1 MARPGTELRTI
12 AQLYAASIP
21 DVLSIMSSNSPRLAP
36 FVNSTY
42 SKSLADYYVIE
53 MQPPCPPP
61 AYTDIHNAV
70 NQLTCSDRKLVSDMF
85 NLRYYNTTKVMSF
98 ESKNCG
104 GNNGGNNGGN
114 GNCVKPNIWADKCT
128 STGTFCGSDLFGCHS
143 IDDGLYSCTVIGEK
157 PKLLEI
163 CPLGGCVALSPE
175 VCGSEFPSTCNYD
188 EGSLYFCKSSNTIP
202 ILLNKCVTGSCPKGA
217 TECPLPPVDDTC
229 LCKVHGPICGATFAS
244 SCRLEPGSLYFCN
257 NKGEE
262 PKILT
267 KCESNLCKSGKTE
280 CEPKQPTPGNEC
292 KCPKSDITL
301 RGSFFPSKCELEAAS
316 LYTCVNKGD
325 APTFLEKRPSNGCPN
340 GADKCDPVPTPGEYK
355 CKSVGKI
362 CGSSFPVS
370 CGHDVNSVYDCPGE
384 NVLPV
389 FVEKCGSDV
398 CPSGGTHCEPTP
410 IPYSDCE
417 CQAIGKICGSAF
429 PLASGL
435 ESATLY
441 SCERRGELPKAA
453 EKCASNSCSSGASA
467 CDPFLPPKPDDC
479 KCKDVGKTCGASFP
493 ASCGYPSSSL
503 FTCADKGLAPA
514 SYERCEYNRCPAGKS
529 DFPVIC
535 GFDSGSLYT
544 CSDMGLNPSSSEEC
558 PSNSCKA
565 GNSACDPLPPG
576 PDDCKCKELGKICGA
591 TFLAKCG
598 FDAGFLYTCADKGLF
613 PSSSEKCASNSC
625 PRGAS
630 ACEVIP
636 EPDLCLCQNR
646 GPICGSTFPA
656 SCNLDTTALYLCGNK
671 DEQPKLAEKCPSG
684 ECKSG
689 NTACEAVPEPNPC
702 LYRDIG
708 DVCGSTYVS
717 TCGFDAGSL
726 YNCAKEGDTPKLVK
740 KCESNSCR
748 AGGAKCDDPPIPEK
762 SVASPSLQLVDL
774 RLASYISVAAEA
786 PFLKSWRSVNR
797 TAVHLN
803 TTSVA
808 PTRPRARS
816 MQICGS
822 SFPASCTFDA
832 GSLYECSGANATPS
846 LLKKCLSNNCVKD
859 KTKCEPEHNINPCE
873 CYGKGNVCGATFPA
887 QCNLESGTLYFC
899 GGKGEFPKLLSKCES
914 NICQAGNYECD
925 HVPPIVDCICSKT
938 ETICSDTFP
947 PCSLI
952 PQSLYDCVERREP
965 ELLYTCYSGICTAG
979 NQACD
984 VNECQCTAE
993 QDLLCGSSL
1002 PGTCGYN
1009 PNSLYFCADVGAV
1022 PTEYAKCDAA
1032 GCDAATSA
1040 CKTDPCACA
1049 SSDPACGSSLETK
1062 CGLDPSTLYNC
1073 AQVGAKPEK
1082 AEVCTAG
1089 CTKGA
1094 KACNVDSCI
1103 CTKAEL
1109 KCGASFDGSCGLN
1122 KDTLYECTAKGA
1134 KLVKKETCIV
1144 GGCLAGTAACIPDP
1158 CKRGSAPS
1166 TCGSDFDVSCG
1177 FNKDTI
1183 YECSD
1188 PGAIPK
1194 PETKCGA
1201 SLCKPGDVSTDP
1213 ATCKPDCT
1221 CKAAKDTC
1229 GVDFPVDCGLK
1240 KDTLYTC
1247 ASIGAPPKPKEVC
1260 SKDGCKTGTG
1270 ACYVD
1275 PCACKPV
1282 GEVCGKNLCITL
1294 KPDTIYICSAIGG
1307 PAVAKPGGDCDA
1319 GMCNGG
1325 KCGPNTCICPDD
1337 GPFCG
1342 NELNCPGLN
1351 PDLYYSCKKDKNPF
1365 PFDRCKNGK
1374 PTTGKCLCNDGN
1386 NISLQN
1392 QKTNGAS
1399 FFELYSLL
1407 RIANMCSTYFPFECG
1422 YDQNQVMDCPDG
1434 AGDKPVTAVQCGVG
1448 KCANLIKCDLNC
1460 KCVDATA
1467 KCGKH
1472 FDVSC
1477 GYKEGSIY
1485 TCSGTGATPVEGKA
1499 CGSADLCNADGGIR
1513 KCLGECRCED
1523 VDPACS
1529 RVFPTSCKYLPGHV
1543 YRSDYAGATPESPK
1557 ACPIPCNPQNGPDKC
1572 GLNLY
1577 SA

>member
-21 DVLSIMSSNSPRLAP
+21 DMLSIMSSNSPRPAP

-53 MQPPCPPP
+53 MQPLCPPP

-85 NLRYYNTTKVMSF
+85 NLRYYNTTKAMSF

-104 GNNGGNNGGN
+104 GNNGGSNGGN
-114 GNCVKPNIWADKCT
+114 DNCVKPNIWADKCT

-143 IDDGLYSCTVIGEK
+143 IDDGLYSCTVIGER

-175 VCGSEFPSTCNYD
+175 VGPSHCRHGDCECAGTGQVCGSEFPSTCNYD

-292 KCPKSDITL
+292 KCPKTDITL

-410 IPYSDCE
+410 IPHSDCE

-441 SCERRGELPKAA
+441 NCERRGELPKAA

-479 KCKDVGKTCGASFP
+479 KCKDVGK
-493 ASCGYPSSSL
+493 
-503 FTCADKGLAPA
+503 
-514 SYERCEYNRCPAGKS
+514 
-529 DFPVIC
+529 
-535 GFDSGSLYT
+535 
-544 CSDMGLNPSSSEEC
+544 
-558 PSNSCKA
+558 
-565 GNSACDPLPPG
+565 
-576 PDDCKCKELGKICGA
+576 
-591 TFLAKCG
+591 
-598 FDAGFLYTCADKGLF
+598 
-613 PSSSEKCASNSC
+613 
-625 PRGAS
+625 
-630 ACEVIP
+630 
-636 EPDLCLCQNR
+636 
-646 GPICGSTFPA
+646 ICGSTFPA

-702 LYRDIG
+702 LCRGIG

-762 SVASPSLQLVDL
+762 CQCKNDS
-774 RLASYISVAAEA
+774 
-786 PFLKSWRSVNR
+786 
-797 TAVHLN
+797 
-803 TTSVA
+803 
-808 PTRPRARS
+808 
-816 MQICGS
+816 QICGS
-822 SFPASCTFDA
+822 SFENECDYDA
-832 GSLYECSGANATPS
+832 GSLYYCRGAGDTPF
-846 LLKKCLSNNCVKD
+846 LKEKCESNSCPPSESKCEAVLDPCTRPFETMICGFTFPSTCGFEASFLYQCRSRGPIPEVVEKCLRFVLPSFLHVRCRFF
-859 KTKCEPEHNINPCE
+859 
-873 CYGKGNVCGATFPA
+873 VCGATFPA

-914 NICQAGNYECD
+914 NICQAGNYEFAVTRSLLSAALSLSPSTTALRGESPSFCTLATLASALLATKLAMSTNAS
-925 HVPPIVDCICSKT
+925 VLPSKT
-938 ETICSDTFP
+938 WC
-947 PCSLI
+947 
-952 PQSLYDCVERREP
+952 
-965 ELLYTCYSGICTAG
+965 
-979 NQACD
+979 
-984 VNECQCTAE
+984 
-993 QDLLCGSSL
+993 LCGSSL

-1009 PNSLYFCADVGAV
+1009 SNSLYFCADVGAV
-1022 PTEYAKCDAA
+1022 PTDYAKCDAA
-1032 GCDAATSA
+1032 GCNAATSA

-1082 AEVCTAG
+1082 AEVCTAD

-1275 PCACKPV
+1275 PCACKTV

-1307 PAVAKPGGDCDA
+1307 PAIAKPGGDCDA

-1386 NISLQN
+1386 NISLQD

-1399 FFELYSLL
+1399 FIELYSLL
-1407 RIANMCSTYFPFECG
+1407 WIANMCSTYFPFECG

-1460 KCVDATA
+1460 KCVDAAA

-1477 GYKEGSIY
+1477 DYKEGSIY

-1499 CGSADLCNADGGIR
+1499 CGSADLCNADGGIG

-1529 RVFPTSCKYLPGHV
+1529 RAFPTSCKYLPGHV